1 MTHINN
7 YEYVKKWRLLNRK
20 KYLIPIKH
28 TKQLFSYYIR
38 EKTHIYLYQNDLKT
52 IRLYLFV
59 IQIIILFIFQIFI
72 LFIFQIFILFIIKIV
87 IEKIDLN
94 ISNYYI

>member
-1 MTHINN
+1 M
-7 YEYVKKWRLLNRK
+7 
-20 KYLIPIKH
+20 LII
-28 TKQLFSYYIR
+28 F
-38 EKTHIYLYQNDLKT
+38 EKRSIYLHQNDLKT
-52 IRLYLFV
+52 WRLYLFI

-72 LFIFQIFILFIIKIV
+72 YFSNIYLIIFQIIILFVIQIV